1 MFVANFML
9 INMVHSLQARGCLG
23 DYLVLKGIIS
33 ESELEVALC
42 EQKRHHRLLGD
53 ILLELGFVKPEEF
66 YPLLGDFLGYPY
78 VELSKIQ
85 VAPEC
90 LQLLSQEMRGELGA
104 LVFHRQG
111 SQLHIALADPENIFI
126 KNQLRSLLED
136 HGEPVFYLASTREIL
151 AKYQSQLS
159 PQSKPTQT
167 AVEPLVQEILSQ
179 AVSRNASDIHFIPEP
194 KLVQLYY
201 RVDGI
206 LQKQQTLH
214 AEVWQ
219 RLAVYLKL
227 VAKLDISETRQS
239 QDGRFD
245 FIVSGEQID
254 CRLSVV
260 PTIHAESVVIRILR
274 KERGGLDIRQ
284 LGFTGTQL
292 LSLQRLVQQPQGLFL
307 IAGPTGSGKT
317 TTLYA
322 LLNEIE
328 WASRNVVT
336 VEDPVEYVIPGIRQ
350 SEIQSGGMKIS
361 EALRALLRH
370 DPDVIYISEIRDQ
383 ETANLAIQAS
393 LTGHLVFSTL
403 HANDIASI
411 PLRLKELGVD
421 PISLSSTVIGMMS
434 QRLLRRYCSKCE
446 GDGCLACN
454 ESGYQGRL
462 AIAEIQM
469 VNAQNRGKVAQQQPT
484 LRQQAEALV
493 AAKVTSLQEVTRVL
507 GGLEHIAPVCANN
520 RGVANVVSF

>member
-1 MFVANFML
+1 MS
-9 INMVHSLQARGCLG
+9 INMVHSLQARGRLG
-23 DYLVLKGIIS
+23 DYLILKGIIS

-53 ILLELGFVKPEEF
+53 ILLELGFVKAEEF
-66 YPLLGDFLGYPY
+66 YPLLGAFLGYSY
-78 VELSKIQ
+78 VDLSKVQ
-85 VAPEC
+85 VSPEC
-90 LQLLSQEMRGELGA
+90 LQLLPQERVGDLGA
-104 LVFHRQG
+104 LVFQCQG
-111 SQLHIALADPENIFI
+111 GQLHIALADPENIFI
-126 KNQLRSLLED
+126 KNQLMSLLD
-136 HGEPVFYLASTREIL
+136 GQGEPIFYLASAREVL
-151 AKYQSQLS
+151 TKYQNQAS
-159 PQSKPTQT
+159 PQTKTTQT
-167 AVEPLVQEILSQ
+167 AVEPLIQEILSQ
-179 AVSRNASDIHFIPEP
+179 AAARGASDIHFIPEP

-219 RLAVYLKL
+219 KLAVYLKL
-227 VAKLDISETRQS
+227 IAKLDISETRQP

-245 FIVSGEQID
+245 FAVSGEQVD

-274 KERGGLDIRQ
+274 KEKGVLDIRQ
-284 LGFTGTQL
+284 LGFEGTQL
-292 LSLQRLVQQPQGLFL
+292 LSLQQLAQQPQGLFL

-350 SEIQSGGMKIS
+350 SEIQPGGMKIS

-393 LTGHLVFSTL
+393 LTGHLVLATL
-403 HANDIASI
+403 HANDISSI

-421 PISLSSTVIGMMS
+421 TVSLSNTLIGMMG
-434 QRLLRRYCSKCE
+434 QRLLRRYCGECC
-446 GDGCLACN
+446 GDGCLSCN
-454 ESGYQGRL
+454 QSGYQGRL

-469 VNAQNRGKVAQQQPT
+469 MNARHRGKVTQQPT

-493 AAKVTSLQEVTRVL
+493 AANITSFQEVTRVL
-507 GGLEHIAPVCANN
+507 GVLDPITLINANHH
-520 RGVANVVSF
+520 GVANVVSF

>member
-1 MFVANFML
+1 MS
-9 INMVHSLQARGCLG
+9 INTTHSLQRRERLG
-23 DYLVLKGIIS
+23 DYLVFKGIIS

-42 EQKRHHRLLGD
+42 EQKRQHRLLGD
-53 ILLELGFVKPEEF
+53 ILLELGFVKAEEF
-66 YPLLGDFLGYPY
+66 YPLLAKFLGYPY
-78 VELSKIQ
+78 VDLSKVQ
-85 VAPEC
+85 VMPEC
-90 LQLLSQEMRGELGA
+90 FQLLPQARMMDLEA
-104 LVFHRQG
+104 LVFQYQG
-111 SQLHIALADPENIFI
+111 NQLHIALADPENIFI
-126 KNQLRSLLED
+126 KNQLRSLIEKES
-136 HGEPVFYLASTREIL
+136 EPVFYLASAREIL
-151 AKYQSQLS
+151 ARYQNQTS
-159 PQSKPTQT
+159 TQPKT
-167 AVEPLVQEILSQ
+167 IQKAVEPLVQEILSQ
-179 AVSRNASDIHFIPEP
+179 SVVKNASDIHFIPEP
-194 KLVQLYY
+194 KSVQLYY
-201 RVDGI
+201 RIDGI

-227 VAKLDISETRQS
+227 IAKLDISETRQP

-245 FIVSGEQID
+245 FVVSGEQVD

-260 PTIHAESVVIRILR
+260 PTIHAESIVIRILR
-274 KERGGLDIRQ
+274 KERGILDIRQ
-284 LGFTGTQL
+284 LGFASAQL
-292 LSLQRLVQQPQGLFL
+292 LSLQQLAQQPQGLFL

-361 EALRALLRH
+361 EALRSLLRH

-393 LTGHLVFSTL
+393 LTGHLVFATL
-403 HANDIASI
+403 HATDVASI

-421 PISLSSTVIGMMS
+421 PVSLSSTLIGMMS
-434 QRLLRRYCSKCE
+434 QRLLRRYCSHCE
-446 GDGCLACN
+446 GDGCLSCN

-469 VNAQNRGKVAQQQPT
+469 MNTKNRGKITQQPT

-493 AAKVTSLQEVTRVL
+493 AARITSLQEVTRVL
-507 GGLEHIAPVCANN
+507 GIYDSMAPVFANQ